1 MGLAPTLHSIL
12 IGGNRVRGLVHK
24 GLLFC
29 VAAVLAAGSG
39 ALASDNDGE
48 PDRYLFDRASEV
60 YRVFAEVRRA
70 PIRKPTRSLA
80 STSPIYKSARSTGS
94 NSVASQIQSSIRL
107 GIVSPDDI
115 LLPNAP
121 SHGTQDSSK

>member
-1 MGLAPTLHSIL
+1 MLL
-12 IGGNRVRGLVHK
+12 GGNRVERLVRK
-24 GLLFC
+24 ALVFC
-29 VAAVLAAGSG
+29 AATALAVGSAALAA
-39 ALASDNDGE
+39 DNAQE

-60 YRVFAEVRRA
+60 YRVFAEVRQA

-80 STSPIYKSARSTGS
+80 STSPIYRSAKSTGS